1 MENTIELVTLDPP
14 SAIDSSIILPE
25 FFYQH
30 CSVFV
35 DDIVFLIGGESTRNT
50 VLAISITDGTM
61 EYLTPLRRE
70 RYKHACAHFTNEQG
84 EKVIVVS
91 GGGSKYGPVESTDIM
106 TIGQNSWVK
115 GNIKN

>member
-1 MENTIELVTLDPP
+1 MENTIELVTLSPP

-30 CSVFV
+30 CSVLV
-35 DDIVFLIGGESTRNT
+35 DDIVYLIGGESTRNT

-70 RYKHACAHFTNEQG
+70 RYKHGCAHFTNEQG
-84 EKVIVVS
+84 ERVIVVS

-115 GNIKN
+115 GNVQT